1 MQFDISV
8 DTEALVVDAYPQMK
22 SAEQTGVHID
32 DMDIA
37 WGFYCAMH
45 ERHPEMVAAYRDR
58 MREMIKAVRDI
69 EKATKFTANGWFTAQ
84 ELETME
90 EDRASQF
97 DAAMRGCGDITKEK

>member
-22 SAEQTGVHID
+22 HAEHEGVHID

-37 WGFYCAMH
+37 WGFYMAMH
-45 ERHPEMVAAYRDR
+45 TRHPEMMQAYAGR
-58 MREMIKAVRDI
+58 MREMMQAVRDI
-69 EKATKFTANGWFTAQ
+69 EKAAKFNPNAWFTAQ

-97 DAAMRGCGDITKEK
+97 NAAMRGKGNV

>member
-22 SAEQTGVHID
+22 SAEHEGVTID

-37 WGFYCAMH
+37 WGFYMAMH
-45 ERHPEMVAAYRDR
+45 TRHPEMMQAYAGR
-58 MREMIKAVRDI
+58 MREMMQAVRDI
-69 EKATKFTANGWFTAQ
+69 ERATKFTGNGYWTQ
-84 ELETME
+84 EEME

-97 DAAMRGCGDITKEK
+97 DAAMRGLNKGK

>member
-22 SAEQTGVHID
+22 SAEHEGVRVD

-45 ERHPEMVAAYRDR
+45 TRHPEMVAAYRDR
-58 MREMIKAVRDI
+58 MREMITAVRDI
-69 EKATKFTANGWFTAQ
+69 EKATKFTGNGYWTA
-84 ELETME
+84 EEVE
-90 EDRASQF
+90 EDRAIQRE
-97 DAAMRGCGDITKEK
+97 AASRGWKGLIK

>member
-22 SAEQTGVHID
+22 SAERTGVQMD

-45 ERHPEMVAAYRDR
+45 TRHPEMVAAYRDR
-58 MREMIKAVRDI
+58 MREMIRAVRDI
-69 EKATKFTANGWFTAQ
+69 ERVSKFNANAWFTAQ
-84 ELETME
+84 ELEAME
-90 EDRASQF
+90 EDRAIQF
-97 DAAMRGCGDITKEK
+97 DAAMRGLNKGK

>member
-22 SAEQTGVHID
+22 SAEHEGVHID

-45 ERHPEMVAAYRDR
+45 ERHPELMQAYAGR
-58 MREMIKAVRDI
+58 MREMMKAIRDI
-69 EKATKFTANGWFTAQ
+69 EKASRFNTNKWWAD
-84 ELETME
+84 EEIE
-90 EDRASQF
+90 EDRAIQR
-97 DAAMRGCGDITKEK
+97 DAAMRGMKGNV

>member
-8 DTEALVVDAYPQMK
+8 DTEALVVDAYPQMR
-22 SAEQTGVHID
+22 SAENTGVQTQ

-58 MREMIKAVRDI
+58 MREMVKAVRDI
-69 EKATKFTANGWFTAQ
+69 ERATSGHNIWWTDE
-84 ELETME
+84 ELE
-90 EDRASQF
+90 EDKAIQREAAS
-97 DAAMRGCGDITKEK
+97 RGWKGLIK

>member
-8 DTEALVVDAYPQMK
+8 DTEALVVDAYPQMR
-22 SAEQTGVHID
+22 SAENTGVHTQ

-58 MREMIKAVRDI
+58 MRGMIEAVRDI
-69 EKATKFTANGWFTAQ
+69 ERAASGHNAWFTAP
-84 ELETME
+84 ELEAME
-90 EDRASQF
+90 EDRAVQF
-97 DAAMRGCGDITKEK
+97 NAAMRGKGNV